1 MNFFTALGLLLIV
14 LKLIG
19 FITLSW
25 WLVLLPI
32 YGPLVMAAVVFGL
45 IFIAK
50 AAWS

>member
-1 MNFFTALGLLLIV
+1 MLGMVFIV

-19 FITLSW
+19 VIEWSW

-32 YGPLVMAAVVFGL
+32 YAPIAMAAVVLGL
-45 IFIAK
+45 AFIAK